1 MVDVK
6 LFNDTNDDIEASARK
21 RPTVAPS

>member
-6 LFNDTNDDIEASARK
+6 LFNDTNDDIEASGKEAADGR
-21 RPTVAPS
+21 AS